1 MIRAIGLFLLLLLK
15 IAGWALLFA
24 VLLLLVVFLLVL
36 FVPIHYDVLALNEQ
50 SADLLEKNPV
60 ANLQLRLKVNWLLHL
75 VHVTVCYGP
84 DGLTNRIR
92 IAGLDLPAMLAKR
105 AEKKKSGRKSSPG
118 FEKVKKAT
126 LEEAGPDEGQASQEK
141 SRTGKEQVFQME
153 ENEIRENPI
162 KENQNKT
169 DPAVAGQIENVRF
182 REDQA
187 AKKKSREAKT
197 SEGENLSSTDLN
209 KDLNKEET
217 KHKNVKAR
225 NIKLKRRKRSRNHM
239 HQKPE
244 IKEQRADAPAQGI
257 FSKIRFWY
265 QRVRQ
270 EITDEVNRH
279 AFSHLWRELLK
290 LFKSYKPAKL
300 RADLSFS
307 LADPALTGTATGVL
321 SMMPL
326 LYRYPCRIVPDFT
339 SEKLYV
345 EGEILARGRVTI
357 FIFLISV
364 LRLLRDKEFM
374 HVVRRLMKRE
384 RA

>member
-1 MIRAIGLFLLLLLK
+1 MRAFGLFLLALLK
-15 IAGWALLFA
+15 FAGWT
-24 VLLLLVVFLLVL
+24 VLILLLVLLAVLLLVL
-36 FVPIHYDVLALNEQ
+36 FVPVRYEVLAQNTRGMDPQQNNLT
-50 SADLLEKNPV
+50 
-60 ANLQLRLKVNWLLHL
+60 ANLRLQLKVNWLLHL